1 MRMHKWVF
9 LVAYVI
15 YMLFAIVFTIVSNKS
30 EIIDTLIFSVTIAST
45 FFSISDLIF
54 TKLDIDRKESDEL
67 FTLLFLSQYAQK
79 IYLKKIEVKYGK
91 DAEIKLSEL
100 KKILG
105 EEAFEKIVSSNLSKE
120 EKENYLKQVN
130 DIKLKKFLNELIQ
143 TNDEQEIVEV
153 EDERSVVDVL
163 KSVKRREKFY
173 FSLPSIVAVIGLVS
187 LIVILTLR
195 VEPQPKIN
203 NVCTLVAFLSVIT
216 NLLLKEC
223 YKDKSL
229 KQLADERREII
240 KDIKENE

>member
-1 MRMHKWVF
+1 MHKWVF

-143 TNDEQEIVEV
+143 TNDEQEIVGV

-173 FSLPSIVAVIGLVS
+173 FSLPSIVAVIGLIS
-187 LIVILTLR
+187 LLVILTLR

>member
-1 MRMHKWVF
+1 MHKWVF

-153 EDERSVVDVL
+153 EDERSVVDML

>member
-143 TNDEQEIVEV
+143 TNDEQEIVGV

-173 FSLPSIVAVIGLVS
+173 FSLPSIVAVIGLIS
-187 LIVILTLR
+187 LLVILTLR

>member
-1 MRMHKWVF
+1 MHKWVF

-100 KKILG
+100 KKYWVKKHLR
-105 EEAFEKIVSSNLSKE
+105 KLS
-120 EKENYLKQVN
+120 QV
-130 DIKLKKFLNELIQ
+130 I
-143 TNDEQEIVEV
+143 
-153 EDERSVVDVL
+153 
-163 KSVKRREKFY
+163 
-173 FSLPSIVAVIGLVS
+173 
-187 LIVILTLR
+187 
-195 VEPQPKIN
+195 
-203 NVCTLVAFLSVIT
+203 
-216 NLLLKEC
+216 
-223 YKDKSL
+223 
-229 KQLADERREII
+229 
-240 KDIKENE
+240 